1 VATYSTASG
10 LDGTTITLPSSETVP
25 TGYSAFDGWATSS
38 GATSITTGDGPG
50 ASYTLAGAATLYA
63 VFTPNGSDTITFKNN
78 AGVATYSTASGLDGT
93 TITLPSSDTDPTGYN
108 AGDGP
113 GASYTLAGAAT
124 LYAVFTPNGSDTI
137 TFKNNA
143 GVATYSTA
151 SGLDGTTI

>member
-93 TITLPSSDTDPTGYN
+93 TITLPSSETVPTGYS
-108 AGDGP
+108 AFDGWATSSGATSITTGDGP

-137 TFKNNA
+137 T
-143 GVATYSTA
+143 
-151 SGLDGTTI
+151 